1 MDKKKLKFRLGI
13 ILISVS
19 VAFFLI
25 IFAMPFV
32 SMDTKIKIGLTTTLI
47 VVGEVCFW
55 VGTLLIGK
63 EVYIKFMA
71 KLKSGEWLAKKK
83 EDESNLDDNPKLN
96 QKD

>member
-25 IFAMPFV
+25 IFALPFI
-32 SMDTKIKIGLTTTLI
+32 SMNLKVKVALTTTLVI
-47 VVGEVCFW
+47 VGEVSFW

-63 EVYIKFMA
+63 EVYQKFMA
-71 KLKSGEWLAKKK
+71 KLKSGEWLEKKKK
-83 EDESNLDDNPKLN
+83 EDDNQLT
-96 QKD
+96 D

>member
-25 IFAMPFV
+25 IFAIPFIPMNLKV
-32 SMDTKIKIGLTTTLI
+32 KVALTTTLV
-47 VVGEVCFW
+47 VVGEVSFW

-63 EVYIKFMA
+63 EVYKKFMA
-71 KLKSGEWLAKKK
+71 KLKSGEWLEKKK
-83 EDESNLDDNPKLN
+83 EDENTKS
-96 QKD
+96 